1 MGKEGEFEVDIKIG
15 DCSLDSSFDF
25 VVSCLKPCAGDSF
38 ALLSISRLEKKERMK
53 NWKRIVVYE
62 YNNCSM
68 GISALSLSSESI
80 EVSIIKKEKELFWK
94 CKFFILWNSKK
105 DERFNKTTK
114 R

>member
-25 VVSCLKPCAGDSF
+25 VVSCLKPCDGDSF

-62 YNNCSM
+62 YNSCSM

-80 EVSIIKKEKELFWK
+80 EVSVIKKEKELF
-94 CKFFILWNSKK
+94 
-105 DERFNKTTK
+105 
-114 R
+114 